1 MKKFQVGDQVLITTG
16 KDKGRQGEIIKVWS
30 NNWVTVKGIN
40 LYKKHV
46 KPREGQP
53 GTIVE
58 LERPLPPSKI
68 MVIDKDGNPTRV
80 GFKVTKTGKYR
91 ISKKT
96 GKKL

>member
-1 MKKFQVGDQVLITTG
+1 MKKFKVGDKVLITAG
-16 KDKGRQGEIIKVWS
+16 KDKGRKGEIIKVWP
-30 NNWVTVKGIN
+30 NNWVTVRGIN
-40 LYKKHV
+40 MYKKHL
-46 KPREGQP
+46 KPTQDKP

-58 LERPLPPSKI
+58 RERPLPPSKI
-68 MVIDKDGNPTRV
+68 MVLDEEGQPTRV

>member
-1 MKKFQVGDQVLITTG
+1 MRKFQVGDQILITAG
-16 KDKGRQGEIIKVWS
+16 KDKGRRGKIIKVWP

-40 LYKKHV
+40 LYKKHI
-46 KPREGQP
+46 KPRDGQP

-96 GKKL
+96 GKRL